1 MWFPFHTH
9 TTYCMCVCTCACVFC
24 VVCVNRMCTCV
35 RCYCLCIYLQRH
47 ICAGVVKLTKT
58 DQTLYFLFFFCLS
71 LSPSLF
77 ITLCQQLPWK
87 LFCSSSLHS
96 WCVWLVSAPLLNETQ
111 THVGAHKH
119 TDVHT
124 RGNCPW
130 GGSVGAGSDVTWK
143 GTHWVWARSKTSITT
158 LGLYVWAS

>member
-1 MWFPFHTH
+1 MLCDVIPLSHTH
-9 TTYCMCVCTCACVFC
+9 HVLY
-24 VVCVNRMCTCV
+24 VCVYV
-35 RCYCLCIYLQRH
+35 CLCVL
-47 ICAGVVKLTKT
+47 CGVCKPHVYVCSVLLFVYIFAAAHMCWSSEA
-58 DQTLYFLFFFCLS
+58 DQNRPLSLYFLFFFCLS

-130 GGSVGAGSDVTWK
+130 GGSVGAGSDVT
-143 GTHWVWARSKTSITT
+143 
-158 LGLYVWAS
+158 